1 MIDQTIFNIAA
12 RKLAEASRLL
22 LDAHEGK
29 PSLRVLRIATESSA
43 LACEVLACGLAE
55 RAGE

>member
-1 MIDQTIFNIAA
+1 MMDQTILNVAA
-12 RKLAEASRLL
+12 RKLAEASQTL
-22 LDAHEGK
+22 LDAQEGN
-29 PSLRVLRIATESSA
+29 PSLRVLRIATEANA